1 MRILAAAAVGVVTAN
16 VVVRVFVDVDK
27 VVSVCMLNGMVMVMD
42 AVK

>member
-1 MRILAAAAVGVVTAN
+1 MVAAD

-42 AVK
+42 AMK